1 MKFFMV
7 AVVGSGL
14 LAAAALADEK
24 TVPKSAG
31 SELKDVRQ
39 KASYGYGLLS
49 GKQIKGQGVDLDL
62 DMFVQGLKDA
72 FSGAPSRLS
81 DEQIKEA
88 VLAFQKEQ
96 VETASTKSKAEGE
109 TFLAENKKKPNVVTL
124 PSGVQYK
131 VLKEGT
137 GKTPKATDTVTVD
150 YEGRFVNGTVFD
162 SSAKHP
168 EQPSSF
174 PVGQVIPGFSEALQ
188 LMKVGSKWEIYIPYD
203 KAYGAAGRPGI
214 PGYSTLI
221 FNVEMKSIQTGPG

>member
-24 TVPKSAG
+24 AETKSAG

-72 FSGAPSRLS
+72 FSGAPSRLT
-81 DEQIKEA
+81 DDQIKDA
-88 VLAFQKEQ
+88 VLTFQKEQ
-96 VETASTKSKAEGE
+96 VESAGKQAKAEGD

-131 VLKEGT
+131 VIKDGT
-137 GKTPKATDTVTVD
+137 GKTPRATDTVTVD
-150 YEGRFVNGTVFD
+150 YEGRFINGTVFD

-174 PVGQVIPGFSEALQ
+174 PVNGVIPGFSEALQ
-188 LMKVGSKWEIYIPYD
+188 LMKVGSRWEIYIPFD
-203 KAYGAAGRPGI
+203 RAYGAAGRPGI

-221 FNVEMKSIQTGPG
+221 FNVEMKSIQPGPG